1 MPNINRPSKN
11 RTILRTKDGDTWEPF
26 QDEKQVNVMIE
37 AFMMIN
43 KHVIWDKAILKT
55 CNCAFAKLAGH
66 RDFATVWRDPGIWV
80 SLNSNPASDIFG
92 MTYKMEIS
100 IPLRLFSLASPVR
113 VIAATLV
120 HELAHVNGA
129 PGGWTDS
136 KAAESTLP
144 PCGFEDQYNPAMV
157 GSIRR
162 PKQMISA

>member
-26 QDEKQVNVMIE
+26 QDEKQVNVVIS
-37 AFMMIN
+37 AFMVIN
-43 KHVIWDKAILKT
+43 KNVIWDKRILKT
-55 CNCAFAKLAGH
+55 CNCAFAKLAGR
-66 RDFATVWRDPGIWV
+66 RDFATVWRDPEIWV
-80 SLNSNPASDIFG
+80 SLNSNPATDIFG
-92 MTYKMEIS
+92 MTYKKEIS
-100 IPLRLFSLASPVR
+100 IPIRLFSIPEPVR

-144 PCGFEDQYNPAMV
+144 PCGFDDQYNPAMV

-162 PKQMISA
+162 PKQIIMA